1 VELDVDDAVLVALH
15 PGVGSVPPS
24 EMDVGEKFGAEW
36 TGKIARRP
44 VKSTESESRSIWSS
58 MYVL

>member
-1 VELDVDDAVLVALH
+1 
-15 PGVGSVPPS
+15 VPPS
-24 EMDVGEKFGAEW
+24 TMFVGLLFGLAW

-44 VKSTESESRSIWSS
+44 VKSTLSESRWIWSS